1 MYPGGFQHGKYTR
14 KILKI
19 WVPSYLRGSYLSPAT
34 NLPLEDHTAVGDPGG
49 FYIYVA
55 YVQ

>member
-34 NLPLEDHTAVGDPGG
+34 NLLLRTTPPWVVPAAFT
-49 FYIYVA
+49 YM
-55 YVQ
+55 